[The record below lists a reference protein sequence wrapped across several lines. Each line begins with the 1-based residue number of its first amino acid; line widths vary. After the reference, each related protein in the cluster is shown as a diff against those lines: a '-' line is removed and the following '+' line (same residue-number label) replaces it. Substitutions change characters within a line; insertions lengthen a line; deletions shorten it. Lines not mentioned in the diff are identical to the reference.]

1 MSNRWGLVGF
11 VGGGYVDN
19 SFSEVDIHDPIP
31 SYGIGVRF
39 MVLKSKRINIRIDY
53 GRSHDSDAIHL
64 SVGEAF

>member
-53 GRSHDSDAIHL
+53 G
-64 SVGEAF
+64 